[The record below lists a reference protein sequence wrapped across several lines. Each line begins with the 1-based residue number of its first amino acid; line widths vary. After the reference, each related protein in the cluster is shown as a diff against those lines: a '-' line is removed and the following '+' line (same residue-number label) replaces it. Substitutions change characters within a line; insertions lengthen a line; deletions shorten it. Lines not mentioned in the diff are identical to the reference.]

1 MEERKYKL
9 LLTYTLISMAFCLI
23 LPINASL
30 NYYREI
36 IDDNAYYISKKADI
50 WTENDDALIVG
61 VVTVPSLVVIFVAF
75 IHYLLIPLNKPQ
87 NHHPKILPI
96 FYFKKGFISFV
107 GKVISYICVYTMPWL
122 IPIGIYIVYNTKG
135 ISDDPDEVF
144 CNDTSSLFVY
154 LLPMALAFGAWL
166 FFNFYMVYF
175 VKKIIIHNRKKNGTY
190 EDETEGWFVY

>member
-1 MEERKYKL
+1 
-9 LLTYTLISMAFCLI
+9 MAFCLI

-61 VVTVPSLVVIFVAF
+61 VVTVPSLVIIFVAF

-96 FYFKKGFISFV
+96 FCFKNRFFKFV

-122 IPIGIYIVYNTKG
+122 IPIGIYIVYNTKR

-144 CNDTSSLFVY
+144 CNDTLSLFVY

-166 FFNFYMVYF
+166 FFNFYIVYF
-175 VKKIIIHNRKKNGTY
+175 IKKIIIHNRKKNGIY
-190 EDETEGWFVY
+190 EDKTEGWFVY

>member
-61 VVTVPSLVVIFVAF
+61 VVTVPSLVIIFVAF

-96 FYFKKGFISFV
+96 FCFKNRFFKFV

-122 IPIGIYIVYNTKG
+122 IPIGIYIVYNTKR

-144 CNDTSSLFVY
+144 CNDTLSLFVY

-166 FFNFYMVYF
+166 FFNFYIVYF
-175 VKKIIIHNRKKNGTY
+175 IKKIIIHNRKKNGIY
-190 EDETEGWFVY
+190 EDKTEGWFVY

>member
-1 MEERKYKL
+1 
-9 LLTYTLISMAFCLI
+9 
-23 LPINASL
+23 
-30 NYYREI
+30 
-36 IDDNAYYISKKADI
+36 
-50 WTENDDALIVG
+50 
-61 VVTVPSLVVIFVAF
+61 
-75 IHYLLIPLNKPQ
+75 
-87 NHHPKILPI
+87 
-96 FYFKKGFISFV
+96 
-107 GKVISYICVYTMPWL
+107 MPWL